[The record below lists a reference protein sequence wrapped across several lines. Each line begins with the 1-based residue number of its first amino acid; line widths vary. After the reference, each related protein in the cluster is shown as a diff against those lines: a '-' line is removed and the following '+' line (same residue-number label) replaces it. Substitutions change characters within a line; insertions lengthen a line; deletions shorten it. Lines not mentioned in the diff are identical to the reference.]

1 MDTIINTRHRGTE
14 VLCPFVLKAG
24 EVFTEENV
32 RSIRPGIGL
41 APKYIKN
48 VLGRAVKQELSKG
61 TPVIWEHID

>member
-1 MDTIINTRHRGTE
+1 M
-14 VLCPFVLKAG
+14 LCPFVLKAG